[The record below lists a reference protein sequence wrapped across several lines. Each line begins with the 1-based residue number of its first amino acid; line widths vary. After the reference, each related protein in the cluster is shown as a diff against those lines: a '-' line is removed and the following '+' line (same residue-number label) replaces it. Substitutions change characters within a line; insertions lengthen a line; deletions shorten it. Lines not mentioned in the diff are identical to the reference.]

1 MNLLNINSN
10 PSQGLS
16 GDLFRKFN
24 FIERIL
30 ISLGLVITSWFFVIA
45 MGSYASAATYNVT
58 TATPTGAG
66 SLEQAIIDA
75 NTNPGADTITFAIPG
90 SGPYSIIRTDGQGFT
105 PVTDPVTI
113 DGTSQMVGACDG
125 TTFRPQINIGTDSS
139 NYGAALQFNN
149 GSDGSIVQ
157 GVVVSNT
164 RINGNGAVLVMPGA
178 DDFVFRCSFIGVESD
193 GTTPFSTQGIRIYA
207 EGAVIGG
214 SSVADR
220 NIIGNCDLS
229 GGRCIQ
235 MGDCTVAGLGAQGS
249 GTIQN
254 NYIGTDV
261 SGSVGIH
268 ASGFGVSIGCADNIL
283 IRDNVVSGTA
293 GGASGA
299 GIYLF
304 GSATDYAQNNEIY
317 NNKIGTDPSGITAVP
332 NTGSGLWLNGFSKGT
347 KIGSSS
353 VSDRN
358 IISGNGIHGITL
370 TYDNVP
376 GFVTGNIIQN
386 NYIGVDS
393 TGISALGN
401 GQNGVLSAF
410 ANQDQFINNT
420 ISGNT
425 NHAFQIQDTSNNIY
439 YGNSIGTDA
448 ATHSLDLGNGTSG
461 LVINSS
467 SHNNHIGGLGVGEA
481 NFIMNNGKLPD
492 TGYGWGNGIL
502 IGSPTLNDSSSDN
515 EVIGNVIANNGANG
529 IQVSSGD
536 DNTKENTFLQNTM
549 YGNSALAI
557 SLDSDTPLA
566 NDSGDGDGWA
576 NERINY
582 PTVRHLQVSGSNTI
596 VTYQVNLQPGD
607 YRFDFCAN
615 PSGQDPSLH
624 GECEEWI
631 ASENRAGVAGGDQYY
646 TMTVPGTS
654 FDVTKV
660 SMMTTVL
667 DGSANGYGSSSELGS
682 YLSTESDLRIN
693 IVDTPS
699 PYAQPGSTVT
709 YGVRVA
715 NNGTGSVDSFVVDI
729 NQTNCTTTNVVV
741 VNGSS
746 TATTPGTYDSLTG
759 LWQGA
764 LDMNQELY
772 LQVTCTTTGSVG
784 QNIDIAADVDT
795 GTVINPSVPNVDPD
809 MANNTATASV
819 PISAISD
826 DSIVGTLQTTGPILN
841 GTNFIVRQTISN
853 LGAGPSSAAGGLSV
867 IFVLPPNVSFNSVT
881 DINISDNYDLVG
893 CSVIP
898 GASSTQGYPD
908 SSDAVMCTVTST
920 TNELSPGDSFSID
933 FNLQANADLIPGVS
947 RFDSF
952 IVDFGGSSTDP
963 DSGVVSNGLGT
974 GTGYSLTN
982 PPVNNNV
989 SVVTYTLDPLTA
1001 TITPCAGQA
1010 NPTTINDACFTL
1022 QFNKP
1027 INESTLELSDLVS
1040 SNGTIYSLIKL
1051 DSTTWELRVK
1061 DMNPG
1066 AVTVNIATGTV
1077 TDLEIMA
1084 LSNNPSSSII
1094 YQLPPS
1100 SEPQQNT
1107 TNSNTNTD
1115 PSLSS
1120 TGHTIYRAMII
1131 AGVVIV
1137 GGVGIFAARKFKS
1150 RQH

>member
-1 MNLLNINSN
+1 MKRTILKARKLRLYGSVILMLALLLTFILGSPKLFVAKTTALPFNYTVTNELDSGPGSLREAINLANTNSN
-10 PSQGLS
+10 PDSIDIINFNIPTSS
-16 GDLFRKFN
+16 GDVTITVN
-24 FIERIL
+24 SDI
-30 ISLGLVITSWFFVIA
+30 VIT
-45 MGSYASAATYNVT
+45 
-58 TATPTGAG
+58 
-66 SLEQAIIDA
+66 E
-75 NTNPGADTITFAIPG
+75 
-90 SGPYSIIRTDGQGFT
+90 
-105 PVTDPVTI
+105 PVTI
-113 DGTSQMVGACDG
+113 NGYSQPGSVENSLSWPGPFNGNLRTRVEFSGSKFIINSQNTKLTGLVLTNLEASSDRLLSINASNVQIEGNYFNVLHNGYFNGTNTGTSSSAIYVTSGSNISIGGVNPNQRNLLGYCSQSCIRIDGSSSYDISIAGNSIGTGPDAITSLDSSYYGAGKDSAI
-125 TTFRPQINIGTDSS
+125 TITNFAHHINIGLPQEGGGNTISHNPFGSITATDTNNINIRNNDIYYNWISGIKYGSGIYFNGVTDSVVGGDNLLDKNYIAGNSTYAIVLDKSEATLRPSERVSILNNIIGKNRFNHDFPNANGIITQGES
-139 NYGAALQFNN
+139 NQILIKDNTIYGNN
-149 GSDGSIVQ
+149 NLLPYAQSSDNDS
-157 GVVVSNT
+157 GVVV
-164 RINGNGAVLVMPGA
+164 
-178 DDFVFRCSFIGVESD
+178 
-193 GTTPFSTQGIRIYA
+193 
-207 EGAVIGG
+207 
-214 SSVADR
+214 
-220 NIIGNCDLS
+220 
-229 GGRCIQ
+229 
-235 MGDCTVAGLGAQGS
+235 
-249 GTIQN
+249 
-254 NYIGTDV
+254 
-261 SGSVGIH
+261 
-268 ASGFGVSIGCADNIL
+268 
-283 IRDNVVSGTA
+283 RDNSQ
-293 GGASGA
+293 
-299 GIYLF
+299 
-304 GSATDYAQNNEIY
+304 D
-317 NNKIGTDPSGITAVP
+317 
-332 NTGSGLWLNGFSKGT
+332 
-347 KIGSSS
+347 
-353 VSDRN
+353 
-358 IISGNGIHGITL
+358 ISI
-370 TYDNVP
+370 
-376 GFVTGNIIQN
+376 
-386 NYIGVDS
+386 
-393 TGISALGN
+393 
-401 GQNGVLSAF
+401 
-410 ANQDQFINNT
+410 
-420 ISGNT
+420 
-425 NHAFQIQDTSNNIY
+425 TSNNIY
-439 YGNSIGTDA
+439 G
-448 ATHSLDLGNGTSG
+448 
-461 LVINSS
+461 
-467 SHNNHIGGLGVGEA
+467 
-481 NFIMNNGKLPD
+481 NNGIPIDIQESSNSAPLV
-492 TGYGWGNGIL
+492 NN
-502 IGSPTLNDSSSDN
+502 NDLLDGD
-515 EVIGNVIANNGANG
+515 IGANG
-529 IQVSSGD
+529 LLNSPEIVALISTSS
-536 DNTKENTFLQNTM
+536 T
-549 YGNSALAI
+549 
-557 SLDSDTPLA
+557 
-566 NDSGDGDGWA
+566 
-576 NERINY
+576 
-582 PTVRHLQVSGSNTI
+582 SNTI
-596 VTYQVNLQPGD
+596 NYVIDVPAGQYLIQVFETNSLGSKTVATQTVT
-607 YRFDFCAN
+607 
-615 PSGQDPSLH
+615 S
-624 GECEEWI
+624 
-631 ASENRAGVAGGDQYY
+631 
-646 TMTVPGTS
+646 
-654 FDVTKV
+654 
-660 SMMTTVL
+660 
-667 DGSANGYGSSSELGS
+667 DGNGYEFKQLELDNASTSGISLTITEIDSDSYFGYRATSEHSSEVNKVF
-682 YLSTESDLRIN
+682 ESDLRIN

-715 NNGTGSVDSFVVDI
+715 NDGPGSVDSFVVDI

-898 GASSTQGYPD
+898 GASSAQGYPD

-1137 GGVGIFAARKFKS
+1137 GGVGMNNITKGRKNK
-1150 RQH
+1150 